1 MDEAGKGRPRLKS
14 CLESAKKRAPSPE
27 EGRQENRSHLKE
39 KSVLGTLNQMTLR
52 LFSGF
57 RNRIA
62 LAPALSVVG
71 AGHVAGRM
79 KGLL

>member
-1 MDEAGKGRPRLKS
+1 MDEAGKGRPRLKL
-14 CLESAKKRAPSPE
+14 CFEATRKRAQSPE

-39 KSVLGTLNQMTLR
+39 KSVLGTTNQMIL
-52 LFSGF
+52 LLLSGF
-57 RNRIA
+57 RNCLA
-62 LAPALSVVG
+62 LAPALLVVG